1 VSFNCDERAGHQMQ
15 NQFTNDGE
23 ERLDRTTSAAICNAI
38 GERLRRDMGPDAD
51 ALPSNLQAL
60 LDQMQRQ
67 DGEANG
73 ER

>member
-1 VSFNCDERAGHQMQ
+1 MQ

-38 GERLRRDMGPDAD
+38 GERLRRDMGPDAN

-67 DGEANG
+67 DGETGNG
-73 ER
+73 R

>member
-1 VSFNCDERAGHQMQ
+1 MQ

-38 GERLRRDMGPDAD
+38 GERLRRDMGADAD
-51 ALPSNLQAL
+51 VLPSNLQAL